1 MPAGWA
7 VQRMLRDAVTL
18 LYVTIPFLALA
29 VTFLILGKLTGGGW
43 DALDYL
49 VYAMATGVLWA
60 IAVIVYM
67 AWIVIRDGWQP
78 SSIPAMVILSVVGLM
93 AATWA
98 YNRHAREA
106 ECRASLEFY
115 QNLVVMPAAQRAP
128 AILEGERFVR
138 TPSVCAVDNLR
149 FALGRHVLDPDPS
162 SPEQDAE
169 RRTILA
175 ELLRAGL
182 PPDYRLL
189 YGFAVSDADP
199 EATRMLLQQ
208 RKAETASGKAEWDL
222 FPEEIVRTLLTRARP
237 TPGAEAD
244 RNAVKYRATLAV
256 LVEEAGPDP
265 AKMTGWTRETLLAL
279 GLLPASATTQ

>member
-1 MPAGWA
+1 
-7 VQRMLRDAVTL
+7 VTL

-29 VTFLILGKLTGGGW
+29 VTFLLIGKFAGGGW
-43 DALDYL
+43 EALDYL

-78 SSIPAMVILSVVGLM
+78 SSIPAVVVLSVVALL

-106 ECRASLEFY
+106 ECRAALEFY
-115 QNLVVMPAAQRAP
+115 QNLVVLPAIQRAA
-128 AILEGERFVR
+128 AIRDGERFVR
-138 TPSVCAVDNLR
+138 APSVCAVDSLR
-149 FALGRHVLDPDPS
+149 FALGRHVLDPEPS
-162 SPEQDAE
+162 SPERDAE
-169 RRTILA
+169 RREILA

-208 RKAETASGKAEWDL
+208 RKTETANGTAEWDV
-222 FPEEIVRTLLTRARP
+222 FPEEIVRTLLTRAH
-237 TPGAEAD
+237 TAPGTEAD
-244 RNAVKYRATLAV
+244 RNAAKYRATLAV

-265 AKMTGWTRETLLAL
+265 AKMTGWTRETLLSL